1 MNSVIAYV
9 IILLIL
15 LLVYFRTTK
24 IKSSTEEYFVL
35 NKTENVLG
43 VSLSFYASGMGL
55 WILTA
60 PAEVA
65 WWGLGYDVIGYAIS
79 AATPFLLLYFL
90 GPKIA
95 NLVPGGAT
103 LPQFINIRYGRK
115 AQIVV
120 SLVAIIYM
128 SAFLVAEFASINFL
142 FPSIAEVSGLRI
154 MILVGAFTYAYL
166 KKSGFKASYITD
178 KFQGIGII
186 LLLIVLF
193 SIWFNQNSFTEI
205 VNYSKLGGLGTFE
218 TFSLK
223 SALAVIL
230 AVTAAEIFSQG
241 YWQRTFSAKNEKTIK
256 KASVISAIGA
266 FLTILLIG
274 VAGDVGAGKG
284 LESPTL
290 SFIGQLDLN
299 LFSSVLLVSLCTLLV
314 ASSIDTLEN
323 AISSTISLDLIGK
336 GAKEA
341 QYITLAIIT
350 FAIFAAIYVTNIFS
364 VFLVADLLATCLVFP
379 AFYK

>member
-128 SAFLVAEFASINFL
+128 SAFFGCRVCFYKFSFSINC
-142 FPSIAEVSGLRI
+142 R
-154 MILVGAFTYAYL
+154 
-166 KKSGFKASYITD
+166 
-178 KFQGIGII
+178 
-186 LLLIVLF
+186 
-193 SIWFNQNSFTEI
+193 
-205 VNYSKLGGLGTFE
+205 
-218 TFSLK
+218 
-223 SALAVIL
+223 
-230 AVTAAEIFSQG
+230 
-241 YWQRTFSAKNEKTIK
+241 R
-256 KASVISAIGA
+256 
-266 FLTILLIG
+266 
-274 VAGDVGAGKG
+274 
-284 LESPTL
+284 
-290 SFIGQLDLN
+290 
-299 LFSSVLLVSLCTLLV
+299 
-314 ASSIDTLEN
+314 
-323 AISSTISLDLIGK
+323 
-336 GAKEA
+336 
-341 QYITLAIIT
+341 
-350 FAIFAAIYVTNIFS
+350 
-364 VFLVADLLATCLVFP
+364 FLV
-379 AFYK
+379 

>member
-274 VAGDVGAGKG
+274 IAGDVGAGTG

-341 QYITLAIIT
+341 QYITLAIIH

-364 VFLVADLLATCLVFP
+364 VFLVADLFATCLVFP

>member
-193 SIWFNQNSFTEI
+193 SIWFNQNSFSEI

-218 TFSLK
+218 TFRY
-223 SALAVIL
+223 
-230 AVTAAEIFSQG
+230 T
-241 YWQRTFSAKNEKTIK
+241 
-256 KASVISAIGA
+256 
-266 FLTILLIG
+266 
-274 VAGDVGAGKG
+274 
-284 LESPTL
+284 
-290 SFIGQLDLN
+290 QLP
-299 LFSSVLLVSLCTLLV
+299 CT
-314 ASSIDTLEN
+314 
-323 AISSTISLDLIGK
+323 
-336 GAKEA
+336 
-341 QYITLAIIT
+341 
-350 FAIFAAIYVTNIFS
+350 
-364 VFLVADLLATCLVFP
+364 
-379 AFYK
+379 

>member
-1 MNSVIAYV
+1 MNSVIAYA

-24 IKSSTEEYFVL
+24 IKSSTDEYFVL
-35 NKTENVLG
+35 NKTENVFG

-103 LPQFINIRYGRK
+103 LPQFINIRYGRT

-154 MILVGAFTYAYL
+154 MILVGVFTYAYL
-166 KKSGFKASYITD
+166 KKSGFKESVTHAAS
-178 KFQGIGII
+178 
-186 LLLIVLF
+186 L
-193 SIWFNQNSFTEI
+193 
-205 VNYSKLGGLGTFE
+205 
-218 TFSLK
+218 
-223 SALAVIL
+223 
-230 AVTAAEIFSQG
+230 
-241 YWQRTFSAKNEKTIK
+241 
-256 KASVISAIGA
+256 
-266 FLTILLIG
+266 
-274 VAGDVGAGKG
+274 
-284 LESPTL
+284 
-290 SFIGQLDLN
+290 
-299 LFSSVLLVSLCTLLV
+299 
-314 ASSIDTLEN
+314 
-323 AISSTISLDLIGK
+323 
-336 GAKEA
+336 
-341 QYITLAIIT
+341 
-350 FAIFAAIYVTNIFS
+350 
-364 VFLVADLLATCLVFP
+364 
-379 AFYK
+379 

>member
-1 MNSVIAYV
+1 MCIRDS
-9 IILLIL
+9 
-15 LLVYFRTTK
+15 FRTTK
-24 IKSSTEEYFVL
+24 IKSSSEEYFVL

-379 AFYK
+379 AFYNCLLYTSPSPRDS